1 MQPGARPGFIWQPVS
16 AFYSRQMNHASSC
29 VFTIGHSSRPLAEFL
44 DLLAASKIRCVVD
57 VRRLPG
63 SRAFP
68 QYNADTLASA
78 LQEQGIDYW
87 HLDSLC
93 GRRSKRELHGAPPEK
108 FWTNTSFAVYA
119 TYARS
124 AAFAQGLD
132 QLLLRTREQRCAV
145 MCSEAVWW
153 RCHRRIITDHLLA
166 RGYQVRHIMGYN
178 KVDSATLTTGA
189 TVRAGTVIY
198 PPNPEH
204 PAMPIASSQPQGET
218 S

>member
-1 MQPGARPGFIWQPVS
+1 
-16 AFYSRQMNHASSC
+16 MNHASSC

-44 DLLAASKIRCVVD
+44 DLLAAAKIRCVVD

-63 SRAFP
+63 SCAFP
-68 QYNADTLASA
+68 QYNADTLARA
-78 LQEQGIDYW
+78 LQEHGIDYW

-93 GRRSKRELHGAPPEK
+93 GRRSKRELHGAPPEM
-108 FWTNTSFAVYA
+108 FWTNASFAVYA

-124 AAFAQGLD
+124 ESFAQGLD

-166 RGYQVRHIMGYN
+166 RGYEVRHIMGYN
-178 KVDSATLTTGA
+178 NVVSARLTTGA

-198 PPNPEH
+198 PANPGH
-204 PAMPIASSQPQGET
+204 AAMPMASPQSQGRP